1 MKKVDLEVMKP
12 FITSK
17 LNSLMPIEDEVIIE
31 YVFSQL
37 EQSQVTTISSLIIK
51 TYFFLLIIFM
61 KQLNYSLTHT

>member
-1 MKKVDLEVMKP
+1 MKKVELEVMKP

-37 EQSQVTTISSLIIK
+37 EQSQVTPNSDLISHILA
-51 TYFFLLIIFM
+51 
-61 KQLNYSLTHT
+61 LNDLSNI